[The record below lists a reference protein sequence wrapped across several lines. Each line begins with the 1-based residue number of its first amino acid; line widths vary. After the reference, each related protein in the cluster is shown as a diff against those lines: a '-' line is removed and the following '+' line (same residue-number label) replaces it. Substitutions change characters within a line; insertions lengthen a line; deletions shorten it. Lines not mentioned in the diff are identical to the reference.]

1 MTVPKLRIVRPTD
14 NIDALMPFY
23 RDGLGLS
30 ILYRFERHD
39 GFSGAILGRED
50 APYHFAF
57 TKADGHVAGKAP
69 TQDNLLVFY
78 IPQYGEWEAAVARM
92 KLAGFAPVQPFNP
105 YWDTVGKTFEDA
117 DGYRIVLQNDA
128 WTK

>member
-1 MTVPKLRIVRPTD
+1 MSTPKLRVVRPTD
-14 NIDALMPFY
+14 DIDALIPFY
-23 RDGLGLS
+23 CDGLGLS
-30 ILYRFERHD
+30 ILYRFEGHD
-39 GFSGAILGRED
+39 GFSGMMLGGED

-57 TKADGHVAGKAP
+57 TKADGHIAGKAP

-78 IPQYGEWEAAVARM
+78 IPQPSEWEAAVARM
-92 KLAGFAPVQPFNP
+92 QAAGFSSVQSFNP
-105 YWDTVGKTFEDA
+105 YWDTGGKTFEDA